1 MLRSPVVDSMIPR
14 NVSMVLL
21 FGDATEE
28 PKFRRVL
35 EEVVDDVIDGEPGIV
50 DQQPEFSVAKGTAEL
65 AKREFFRRRAGP
77 DIGWE
82 L

>member
-1 MLRSPVVDSMIPR
+1 
-14 NVSMVLL
+14 MVLL

-50 DQQPEFSVAKGTAEL
+50 D
-65 AKREFFRRRAGP
+65 
-77 DIGWE
+77 
-82 L
+82 